1 MLGFGFNK
9 DKVRANADK
18 FVQQGKLQ
26 NAIAEYDKIL
36 KTDPKDL
43 TILNTVGDLYSRLG
57 QTDQAIHCFKKVG
70 DTYAADGFV
79 PKAIAMYKKLTK
91 LSPTSYDCVQK
102 LGELYTQQGLYNDA
116 RAQFLLAA
124 EGLMRGGQSEEAAN
138 ILKRLL
144 EVDPD
149 NAGVQTKLA
158 DIYLKQG
165 KRDAAK
171 GILLSA
177 AESMFSRNAMDAAAE
192 ILHRLLTIDKENS
205 RARMMLGQIQIEKGD
220 AAGAIK
226 SLETLPDLD
235 SRPEALKAI
244 MRAYVATGQFT
255 EAEPVAR
262 KLYGVHHD
270 ISGIALVTEKVV
282 VVDPVKGL
290 KFYEEFGDTLIA
302 ASPTSVVASLRGLVS
317 KVQDNVTS
325 LEILLKL
332 FQRAGDTSQ
341 NSEIYEMIAHA
352 LVQSGAEPELR
363 RAAQLYKQLAVLEPE
378 NPLHAQN
385 YRQILTK
392 LGEDPTMIESPISD
406 SEVPFAMEGN
416 TDANWNPAPPTVGN
430 ESGSHNFSSLTT
442 AELMEREADQAEDA
456 GAEFSRATQHK
467 TPAGEPAVTNF
478 EIPEEVPHFEVAPAE
493 APSVVTDFTIP
504 DEPSFAVSGTGKEEV
519 HDLSDEW
526 EKHVTEPD
534 VALVDPTHG
543 SASGLLDSSGEA
555 NFRASVQPIPDLVEE
570 IKFYISQKMWH
581 EATSGIE
588 KLIEIAPTN
597 DQIPLLHEQLAAGQA
612 PPAPIEAPS
621 HTAAAEPAE
630 VIEVAPTPAAVP
642 HSTHEVATV
651 AAQSNDVLGSLVN
664 DLESALGDDFAI
676 GGVAAAPHIPAPAP
690 AAATMSAAAY
700 ATPTP
705 APTAA
710 PAPIAAAPSPVA
722 TSPAPAAEA
731 SKDASLLDDL
741 FDEFKQEMGET
752 SDHSV
757 EDPDTHYNLGVAF
770 KEMGLLDEA
779 IGELQKVCQAIDH
792 GLPFPQTMQAYT
804 WLAHCFVEKG
814 VPEASFMWFDRA
826 LSVAKDNDTR
836 AAILY
841 ELGSAYEMASQRE
854 KAREAFTNVM
864 SINID
869 FRDVG
874 ERIKALKS

>member
-1 MLGFGFNK
+1 M
-9 DKVRANADK
+9 
-18 FVQQGKLQ
+18 
-26 NAIAEYDKIL
+26 
-36 KTDPKDL
+36 
-43 TILNTVGDLYSRLG
+43 
-57 QTDQAIHCFKKVG
+57 
-70 DTYAADGFV
+70 
-79 PKAIAMYKKLTK
+79 
-91 LSPTSYDCVQK
+91 
-102 LGELYTQQGLYNDA
+102 
-116 RAQFLLAA
+116 
-124 EGLMRGGQSEEAAN
+124 
-138 ILKRLL
+138 
-144 EVDPD
+144 
-149 NAGVQTKLA
+149 
-158 DIYLKQG
+158 
-165 KRDAAK
+165 
-171 GILLSA
+171 
-177 AESMFSRNAMDAAAE
+177 
-192 ILHRLLTIDKENS
+192 
-205 RARMMLGQIQIEKGD
+205 EKGD

-235 SRPEALKAI
+235 SRPDALKAI
-244 MRAYVATGQFT
+244 MRAYIATGRFT

-282 VVDPVKGL
+282 VSDPVKGL

-317 KVQDNVTS
+317 KVQEDVTS

-352 LVQSGAEPELR
+352 CVQSGTDAELR

-392 LGEDPTMIESPISD
+392 LGDDPTMIESPLSD

-416 TDANWNPAPPTVGN
+416 TDANWNPTAPAPGD
-430 ESGSHNFSSLTT
+430 ESGSHNFSALTT
-442 AELMEREADQAEDA
+442 AELMERASDEAEDSD
-456 GAEFSRATQHK
+456 AEFSRATHRK
-467 TPAGEPAVTNF
+467 TPAAEPTVTNF
-478 EIPEEVPHFEVAPAE
+478 EIPEEAPHFEVTPAE
-493 APSVVTDFTIP
+493 TPAAVTDFTIP
-504 DEPSFAVSGTGKEEV
+504 EAPSFVVSGSGKEEV

-526 EKHVTEPD
+526 EKHVAEPD
-534 VALVDPTHG
+534 LALVDPTQ
-543 SASGLLDSSGEA
+543 SSPTGLLDSSGEDH
-555 NFRASVQPIPDLVEE
+555 FRASVQPIPDLVEE
-570 IKFYISQKMWH
+570 IKFYISQQMWH

-588 KLIEIAPTN
+588 KLVEIAPTN
-597 DQIPLLHEQLAAGQA
+597 DQIGPLSEQLAAGQA
-612 PPAPIEAPS
+612 PPANVETLS
-621 HTAAAEPAE
+621 HPPAAQPAE
-630 VIEVAPTPAAVP
+630 VKEIAPTPAPPA
-642 HSTHEVATV
+642 THEVAAV
-651 AAQSNDVLGSLVN
+651 AAQSNDVLGSLVD

-676 GGVAAAPHIPAPAP
+676 GGATAAAAPQVQPPAPPPAVAVAMSAAAQVTPAPAP
-690 AAATMSAAAY
+690 VAK
-700 ATPTP
+700 P
-705 APTAA
+705 A
-710 PAPIAAAPSPVA
+710 PAPVVAASAPVED
-722 TSPAPAAEA
+722 TA
-731 SKDASLLDDL
+731 SSDASLLDDL

-841 ELGSAYEMASQRE
+841 ELGSAYEMSSQRD
-854 KAREAFTNVM
+854 KAREAFTKVM

-874 ERIKALKS
+874 ERVKALKS

>member
-36 KTDPKDL
+36 KTDPKEL

-57 QTDQAIHCFKKVG
+57 QTEQAIHCFKKVG

-124 EGLMRGGQSEEAAN
+124 EGLMRGGQSEEAAS

-171 GILLSA
+171 ATLLSA

-192 ILHRLLTIDKENS
+192 ILHRLLSIDKENS
-205 RARMMLGQIQIEKGD
+205 RARMMQGQIQIEKGD

-235 SRPEALKAI
+235 SRPDALKAL
-244 MRAYVATGQFT
+244 MRAFVATGQFA
-255 EAEPVAR
+255 EAEPIAR
-262 KLYGVHHD
+262 KLHGVHHD

-302 ASPTSVVASLRGLVS
+302 SSPTTVVASLRGLVS
-317 KVQDNVTS
+317 KVQDNVAS

-352 LVQSGAEPELR
+352 LVQHGGEAELR

-392 LGEDPTMIESPISD
+392 LGEDPTMIESPLSD

-416 TDANWNPAPPTVGN
+416 TDANWNPAPPTSGE
-430 ESGSHNFSSLTT
+430 ESGSHNFSALTT
-442 AELMEREADQAEDA
+442 AELMEREADQSDDT
-456 GAEFSRATQHK
+456 GSEFSRATQHK
-467 TPAGEPAVTNF
+467 TPAPEPTVTSF
-478 EIPEEVPHFEVAPAE
+478 EIPDEVPHFEVKSAE
-493 APSVVTDFTIP
+493 THSAVTDFAIL
-504 DEPSFAVSGTGKEEV
+504 DAPSSVASGTGKEEV

-526 EKHVTEPD
+526 EKHVAEPD

-543 SASGLLDSSGEA
+543 SPSGLLDTAGEGH
-555 NFRASVQPIPDLVEE
+555 FRASVQPIPDLVEE
-570 IKFYISQKMWH
+570 IKFYISQEMWQ

-588 KLIEIAPTN
+588 KLIEIAPDH
-597 DQIPLLHEQLAAGQA
+597 DQISHLHAQLAAGQA
-612 PPAPIEAPS
+612 PPAPVEAPP
-621 HTAAAEPAE
+621 HPAAAEPAKVFE
-630 VIEVAPTPAAVP
+630 IAPTPAPVP
-642 HSTHEVATV
+642 HTTHEVATV
-651 AAQSNDVLGSLVN
+651 AAQSDDVLGSMVN

-676 GGVAAAPHIPAPAP
+676 GGAAPHVPASMPPP
-690 AAATMSAAAY
+690 AAARMSAAA
-700 ATPTP
+700 
-705 APTAA
+705 A
-710 PAPIAAAPSPVA
+710 PAPVPVAAPVA
-722 TSPAPAAEA
+722 TPPAPVAETVA
-731 SKDASLLDDL
+731 NDASLLDDL

-752 SDHSV
+752 GDHSV

-841 ELGSAYEMASQRE
+841 ELGAAYESANQRE
-854 KAREAFTNVM
+854 KAREAFTKVM